1 MAVQLPGF
9 VGPHAGLIDW
19 LAGRHI
25 EYEIRE
31 HPEAFTAE
39 ATARAEHL
47 DPHRFV
53 KVVGVG
59 ADDGRRVLL
68 ALEAQ
73 DHVDLAKVRRVLS
86 ARDVRLLTE
95 REFAD
100 LAPECEAGSIPPVP
114 ELFNVPVYVDLA
126 LRDVPEIAFAAGS
139 HRFSVHVDRKAWERT
154 SGIAYADIA
163 QDDGRPAWA
172 R

>member
-1 MAVQLPGF
+1 MLPTF

-19 LAGRHI
+19 LAGRHV
-25 EYEIRE
+25 EYEIRQ

-47 DPHRFV
+47 DPRSFV
-53 KVVGVG
+53 KVVGVV

-68 ALEAQ
+68 AVDAA
-73 DHVDLAKVRRVLS
+73 DHVDLAKAHRVLG
-86 ARDVRLLTE
+86 ARDVRVMTE
-95 REFAD
+95 REFAE
-100 LAPECEAGSIPPVP
+100 LAPDCETGAIPPVP
-114 ELFNVPVYVDLA
+114 ELWHVPVYVDVA

-139 HRFSVHVDRKAWERT
+139 HRYSVHVDRRAWERT

-163 QDDGRPAWA
+163 RDDGRPVWA